1 MIIDIGRYTARA
13 TEWQM
18 GIAETGTEQ
27 VAVTFEVVE
36 EGPFSGH
43 TITWFGF
50 FTEKTSERTIKSLF
64 ACGWEGDD
72 LTNLTGLDRNEVE
85 IVVDH
90 DVHKNER
97 RAKVKWV
104 NRPGAGS
111 FVMKNPMNDAQK
123 KALAS
128 KMKGLV
134 LSMRKEGVAPSRA
147 PSQPR
152 ADDKYPRDWDEG
164 RDGRDL
170 DALG

>member
-1 MIIDIGRYTARA
+1 
-13 TEWQM
+13 
-18 GIAETGTEQ
+18 
-27 VAVTFEVVE
+27 
-36 EGPFSGH
+36 
-43 TITWFGF
+43 
-50 FTEKTSERTIKSLF
+50 
-64 ACGWEGDD
+64 
-72 LTNLTGLDRNEVE
+72 
-85 IVVDH
+85 
-90 DVHKNER
+90 
-97 RAKVKWV
+97 
-104 NRPGAGS
+104 
-111 FVMKNPMNDAQK
+111 MKNPMNDAQK

>member
-1 MIIDIGRYTARA
+1 MQMIDIGRYMARA
-13 TEWQM
+13 IEWQM

-27 VAVTFEVVE
+27 VAVTFEIIE

-50 FTEKTSERTIKSLF
+50 FTEKASERTIKSLF

-72 LTNLTGLDRNEVE
+72 LTDLAGLDRNEVE
-85 IVVDH
+85 IVVEH
-90 DVHKNER
+90 DVHNNER

-104 NRPGAGS
+104 NRPGSGS

-123 KALAS
+123 KMLAA

-134 LSMRKEGVAPSRA
+134 LALKKDTAPPRRPAS
-147 PSQPR
+147 PPR
-152 ADDKYPRDWDEG
+152 ASDAYPPDWDQN
-164 RDGRDL
+164 RADDL